1 MCFHDNFLSK
11 VDLKMLLFNFVCVFR
26 ANYYREHDPSDFLS
40 WKFRNDTQNQQQTVN
55 SVNGSENVYSVLI
68 TRALLSK
75 AKSNIEL
82 FCSYCNLRMLNYD
95 LFDSLMVLCN
105 WLKHVWNCF
114 AMETKINFIIFKER
128 IRNRETFSF
137 S

>member
-1 MCFHDNFLSK
+1 MCVFMIIFYRKWTWKCCYLI
-11 VDLKMLLFNFVCVFR
+11 FVCVSG
-26 ANYYREHDPSDFLS
+26 ELLS
-40 WKFRNDTQNQQQTVN
+40 RTWPKRLSQLEISKQNQQQTVN